1 MKDAAIER
9 NEPNFIPANLTK
21 QSWLVAF
28 LMLAM
33 SLAVLLPFRNDISTV
48 FRFWDGPLYIYVA
61 KTFYN
66 IPIDHPFQEYNLP
79 PVYFASHLP
88 LFPILIRVTSLL
100 TFGDLLIA
108 GLVLSLLC
116 SVLSSVLFLHL
127 LTKGKLVTFPFWTAI
142 LFCFFPPR
150 WLMFHSVVAS
160 EPLFLCL
167 ILAAFLAYET
177 DHPFLVMIFVLLA
190 SVTRITGT
198 LLIPVFAL
206 IYIWK
211 KRYSS
216 AFLILVSAAGILA
229 TFTLY
234 AYRFGDFWAYF
245 HWNAGQHKI
254 IDPHPFAIFR
264 LYAKNINFHSTE
276 LYFYTYVLYAAG
288 TLLLWKRKD
297 LFIYGAVF
305 FVFHTFVYHVDLSR
319 YILMLAPFSLLIGFD
334 PVLRLKYVRWVT
346 PLMLY
351 LSYVYTWGWIPL
363 NLCST
368 ASYQKLVHLL
378 SQ

>member
-1 MKDAAIER
+1 MKEI
-9 NEPNFIPANLTK
+9 LGSWSSLKK
-21 QSWLVAF
+21 QSCVVAF
-28 LMLAM
+28 LMLAL
-33 SLAVLLPFRNDISTV
+33 SLTVLLPFRNDMSTV

-88 LFPILIRVTSLL
+88 LFPILIRVTSVL
-100 TFGDLLIA
+100 TFGNLLTA
-108 GLVLSLLC
+108 GLVLSVLC
-116 SVLSSVLFLHL
+116 SILSSILFLHF
-127 LTKGKLVTFPFWTAI
+127 LTKSNLVASPLWTTI
-142 LFCFFPPR
+142 LFCFFPAR
-150 WLMFHSVVAS
+150 WLLFHSVVAS

-167 ILAAFLAYET
+167 IIAAFLSYET
-177 DHPFLVMIFVLLA
+177 DRPLLVMIFVLLA

-198 LLIPVFAL
+198 LLIPVFAMM
-206 IYIWK
+206 YFWK

-216 AFLILVSAAGILA
+216 AILILTSAIGILV
-229 TFTLY
+229 TFMFY
-234 AYRFGDFWAYF
+234 SYRYGDFWAYF

-264 LYAKNINFHSTE
+264 LYATNINFHSTE
-276 LYFYTYVLYAAG
+276 LYLYTYVLYAAG

-297 LFIYGAVF
+297 LFIYGTVF

-319 YILMLAPFSLLIGFD
+319 YLLMLAPFSLLIGFD
-334 PVLRLKYVRWVT
+334 PVLRVKYVRWVT

-351 LSYVYTWGWIPL
+351 LSYVYIWGWIPL
-363 NLCST
+363 NLCSI
-368 ASYQKLVHLL
+368 ASYQKLLHVL

>member
-1 MKDAAIER
+1 
-9 NEPNFIPANLTK
+9 
-21 QSWLVAF
+21 
-28 LMLAM
+28 MLAL
-33 SLAVLLPFRNDISTV
+33 SLVVLFPFRHDMSIV
-48 FRFWDGPLYIYVA
+48 YRFWDGPLYIYIA

-66 IPIDHPFQEYNLP
+66 IPVDHPFQEYNLP

-100 TFGDLLIA
+100 TFGNFLIA
-108 GLVLSLLC
+108 GLVLSLCC
-116 SVLSSVLFLHL
+116 SVLSSILFLHFL
-127 LTKGKLVTFPFWTAI
+127 AKTKLVEFPFWTTI

-150 WLMFHSVVAS
+150 WLLFHSVVAS

-167 ILAAFLAYET
+167 ILAAFLSYET
-177 DHPFLVMIFVLLA
+177 DNPLLVMIFVLLA

-198 LLIPVFAL
+198 LLIPVFA
-206 IYIWK
+206 IMYVWK
-211 KRYSS
+211 KRYAS
-216 AFLILVSAAGILA
+216 AILILISAVGILA

-234 AYRFGDFWAYF
+234 AYRYGDFWAYF

-264 LYAKNINFHSTE
+264 LYAKNINFHSTD
-276 LYFYTYVLYAAG
+276 TYVLYAAG
-288 TLLLWKRKD
+288 TVLLWKRKD
-297 LFIYGAVF
+297 LFIYGTVF

-319 YILMLAPFSLLIGFD
+319 YLLMLAPFSILIGFD
-334 PVLRLKYVRWVT
+334 PVLRMKYVRWVT

-351 LSYVYTWGWIPL
+351 LSYVYIWGWIPL
-363 NLCST
+363 NLCSK
-368 ASYQKLVHLL
+368 ASYQKLLHVL